1 MAGRDAVKYSNK
13 LVITH
18 NSEGGMT
25 TQTTKPKNTTKFGPG
40 NPGKPK
46 GAINKSTM
54 LAREA
59 IANLVDQST
68 PQMQKWLDEI
78 AETEGPLRAWQC
90 LTDVLEY
97 HIPKLART
105 EMVGEGGGPL
115 TIEIVR
121 FGDHKAS

>member
-1 MAGRDAVKYSNK
+1 
-13 LVITH
+13 
-18 NSEGGMT
+18 MT
-25 TQTTKPKNTTKFGPG
+25 TQTTKPKNTTKFGKG

-46 GAINKSTM
+46 GAVNKTTA

-68 PQMQKWLDEI
+68 PQMQAWLDQI
-78 AETEGPLRAWQC
+78 AKTEGPLRAWQC

-105 EMVGEGGGPL
+105 EVTGEGGGAL
-115 TIEIVR
+115 QIQIVR
-121 FGDHKAS
+121 FGDNPPT